1 MTRKNRSSDPDRKVR
16 MARRTT
22 TKVAPSGP
30 ERIVDVD
37 VSTEMQG
44 SFLEYAYSVIYSRAL
59 PDARDGLKPV
69 QRRILFQMA
78 QMGLRP
84 DRGHVKSA
92 RVVGEVMGRLHPHG
106 DSAIYD
112 ALVRMAQPFSLR
124 LPMVDGHGNF
134 GSLDDGPAAMR
145 YTEARLASPALDMT
159 AGLDEDVVDFVP
171 NYDGRE
177 QEPAVLPAAI
187 PSLLV
192 NGAAGIAVGMATS
205 LAPHNLGEVLSAAKH
220 LLSHPD
226 ATVSEIMAFVPG
238 PDLPGGGVI
247 SGLDGIR
254 EAYETGRGS
263 FRVRAR
269 TRVEQITPRRRGIV
283 VTELPYNVGP
293 ERVIDRIK
301 DAVQSKK
308 LQGISDVVDL
318 TDGESGLRLVI
329 EIKNGFH
336 PEAVLEH
343 LYRLTPMEDSFTI
356 NAVALV
362 NGQPQTLGLIPMLR
376 VWLDHRIEVVR
387 RRSEYRRARA
397 QDRLHLVDGLLIAI
411 IDIDEVIQ
419 LIRESDDATSARER
433 LMSVFDLSEI
443 QANYILDMPLRR
455 LTKYSRIELE
465 AERDQLRATIDEL
478 TALLEDPGLL
488 RAKVAEE
495 ITQTAQ
501 AHATPRRTLLME
513 GAAAV
518 SAAIPLELGDEPCVV
533 LMSSTGLLARTPEV
547 TTSADAAL
555 TERGSHDVIVSSVPA
570 TTRGEVGIVTSD
582 GRVHR
587 LAVLELPALP
597 PVAGGPSLSGG
608 APLGAFLDL
617 PHDVRPLAL
626 TTLDDDGALALATE
640 RGVVKRVVADT
651 LANREAWEVIR
662 LEDGDRVVG
671 AVRLPEAE
679 AERADLVFITSDAQL
694 LRIPA
699 SSVRPQGRAAA
710 GMAGIRLSADAHVI
724 SFGAV
729 VPDSGVQVVT
739 HAGSSA
745 ALPGTDLGS
754 VKVTP
759 FEEYPRKGRGTGG
772 VRCHRLRAG
781 EDRLLGAFVGRGPCR
796 AATASGV
803 PVDLPEPDGRR
814 DGTGA
819 AVTVPIASIGP
830 AW

>member
-1 MTRKNRSSDPDRKVR
+1 MTRKNRPSDTDRKVR

-22 TKVAPSGP
+22 TKAAPSGP

-112 ALVRMAQPFSLR
+112 ALVRMAQAFSLR

-226 ATVSEIMAFVPG
+226 TTLSEIMAFVPG

-269 TRVEQITPRRRGIV
+269 SRVEQITPRRRGIV

-301 DAVQSKK
+301 DAVQAKK

-362 NGQPQTLGLIPMLR
+362 DGQPQTLGLIPMLR

-433 LMSVFDLSEI
+433 LMSVFDLSET
-443 QANYILDMPLRR
+443 QATYILDMPLRR
-455 LTKYSRIELE
+455 LTKFSRIELE
-465 AERDQLRATIDEL
+465 SERDQLRATIDEL
-478 TALLEDPGLL
+478 TGLLEDDALL
-488 RAKVAEE
+488 RAKVGEE

-513 GAAAV
+513 GAAPVGAG
-518 SAAIPLELGDEPCVV
+518 IPLELGDEPCAVV
-533 LMSSTGLLARTPEV
+533 MSSTGLLARTPEV
-547 TTSADAAL
+547 GTSTDAGL
-555 TERGSHDVIVSSVPA
+555 TERGTHDVIVSSVPA
-570 TTRGEVGIVTSD
+570 TTRGDIGVVTSD

-587 LAVLELPALP
+587 LSVVELPGLP
-597 PVAGGPSLSGG
+597 AVAGGPSLSGG

-617 PHDVRPLAL
+617 PTGVLPLAL
-626 TTLDDDGALALATE
+626 TTVDDDGALAVATE
-640 RGVVKRVVADT
+640 RGVVKRVVPEAP
-651 LANREAWEVIR
+651 ANRDAWEVIR
-662 LEDGDRVVG
+662 LEEGDRLVG

-694 LRIPA
+694 LRMPA
-699 SSVRPQGRAAA
+699 SAVRPQGRAAA
-710 GMAGIRLSADAHVI
+710 GMAGIRLSADAGVI
-724 SFGAV
+724 SFSAV
-729 VPDSGVQVVT
+729 VPDSGAQVVT
-739 HAGSSA
+739 LAGSSA

-759 FEEYPRKGRGTGG
+759 FDEYPRKGRGTGG

-781 EDRLLGAFVGRGPCR
+781 EDRLLVAFAGRGPCR

-803 PVDLPEPDGRR
+803 PVPLPDPDARR
-814 DGTGA
+814 DGTGVA
-819 AVTVPIASIGP
+819 MTVPIASIGP
-830 AW
+830 S